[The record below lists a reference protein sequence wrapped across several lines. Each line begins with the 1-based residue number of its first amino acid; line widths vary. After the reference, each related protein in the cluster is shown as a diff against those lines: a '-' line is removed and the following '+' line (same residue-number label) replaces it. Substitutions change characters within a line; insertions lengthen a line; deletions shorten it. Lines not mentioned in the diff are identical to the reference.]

1 MLLFQLLQ
9 TRVPASTHKLLCML
23 VNVPTGS
30 IQDKSF
36 LGTGCLGLPVWHSG
50 GASRSYRSWRWLSNH
65 RQTSISRAPQRISD
79 CVLQRRY
86 RIVTRKG
93 AAIYEFHGESE
104 FESESFTWK
113 GLIFG
118 FFAKKNCVKI
128 CWTEEVYTSM
138 YYIGNLIKYRG
149 YCTSYYFYY
158 Y

>member
-50 GASRSYRSWRWLSNH
+50 GASRSYRNWRWLSNH
-65 RQTSISRAPQRISD
+65 RQTSISPAPQRISD
-79 CVLQRRY
+79 CVLRRRY

-104 FESESFTWK
+104 FGSERVW
-113 GLIFG
+113 IFD
-118 FFAKKNCVKI
+118 FLQKKSGSKYVGQRKYINSLLLLVEAI
-128 CWTEEVYTSM
+128 SIYLSIYIYTLCINS
-138 YYIGNLIKYRG
+138 
-149 YCTSYYFYY
+149 
-158 Y
+158 